1 MLGWCTTARFLHGLQ
16 RNILYVTKMHFVFDP
31 RSMLACWKESPFWHS
46 QTLRLF
52 NGHITSKSRGNCE
65 WLVPGLPKAVAD
77 RAGAKKEHDTSAY
90 YVHLYVLDVTFHS
103 TVCSH
108 SAVWFLQHLTLR
120 GSSAYCI
127 CRLLVS
133 QSRGCTERSLWA
145 FVL

>member
-16 RNILYVTKMHFVFDP
+16 RNILYVTKMPLFLTRGQCWLAGRNLPFDTVRHWGYLGTLQVKVVGIASGWCLDCQKQSLIEQVP
-31 RSMLACWKESPFWHS
+31 RKVH
-46 QTLRLF
+46 
-52 NGHITSKSRGNCE
+52 G
-65 WLVPGLPKAVAD
+65 
-77 RAGAKKEHDTSAY
+77 TSAY

-103 TVCSH
+103 TVRSH
-108 SAVWFLQHLTLR
+108 SAVWFLQHLKLR

-127 CRLLVS
+127 CRPLVS